1 MGLRPEAANQPAPD
15 LTSSPK
21 RALGELVSLLALIEL
36 IMWIVPLLPFARAA
50 YGALAVAIALLLAYC
65 FVRDGY
71 SAWELGFRAENFFR
85 VLLDLIPFLL
95 LFVAAMLLVGQ
106 AARSAKF
113 QSRFFSMLAVVPFW
127 AIFQQ
132 YMLLAFANRRLRVLL
147 GTGKA
152 ATIATAALFA
162 ILHLPNPVLMVAT
175 AIGGYVW
182 TWEYERR
189 PNILANAIT
198 HGIASA
204 FLANMLPH
212 WILKNMVV
220 GYNYFFR

>member
-1 MGLRPEAANQPAPD
+1 
-15 LTSSPK
+15 
-21 RALGELVSLLALIEL
+21 
-36 IMWIVPLLPFARAA
+36 
-50 YGALAVAIALLLAYC
+50 
-65 FVRDGY
+65 
-71 SAWELGFRAENFFR
+71 
-85 VLLDLIPFLL
+85 
-95 LFVAAMLLVGQ
+95 
-106 AARSAKF
+106 
-113 QSRFFSMLAVVPFW
+113 
-127 AIFQQ
+127 
-132 YMLLAFANRRLRVLL
+132 LAFANRRLRVLL